1 MHTETVQ
8 AVDRVEPRTPQL
20 DPLGGSIDSPPR
32 GDTSGVLGSR
42 LSGYLAGM
50 DAEMFTPTLDW
61 GNELWTSLVWI
72 ARGWAIAVVCT
83 LVVLV
88 LIYRFTTWGRQF
100 WRITGEYFKGPES
113 VKVWLWL
120 AALLL
125 SVIAGVRISV
135 LLSFQ
140 GNDMMTSFQ
149 VIAGAGGNE
158 AVKDSGVHG
167 FWVSL
172 GIFCILAAVYMARI
186 LVDMFMVQRFMLAWR
201 VWLTD
206 RLTGDWLD
214 GKAYYRA
221 RFIDDTID
229 NPDQRIQSDIDIFT
243 AGNGPL
249 PNVPYYGSTNLLLFG
264 AINATASMVSFTA
277 ILWNLSGTL
286 AVPVVGV
293 EIPRAMFWVGLGY
306 VLFASIIAFWIG
318 RPIIWLSFNNEKF
331 NAAFRYALVRLRDA
345 SEAVGFYRGEVA
357 ERAQLRQLFS
367 PIVTNYKRY
376 LNRSIAFNGWN
387 WSMSQVIVPLPYVL
401 QFPRFVAGEIRLGDL
416 TQSASAFSNI
426 QDGLSFFRNAYDLF
440 AGYRAAIIRLHG
452 LVVAN
457 EEGRALPEVTTMPC
471 VDGTVQLDDVEVR
484 TPDGK
489 QLIKPLDMRL
499 EIGDTLVITG
509 PSGSGKT
516 TLLRSLAELWPYT
529 SGTLTRPCGP
539 NETMFL
545 SQLPYVPLGDLRAVV
560 TYPGEEGTIDDE
572 TLRRM
577 LQKVALPH
585 LIPRLDEVQDWAKV
599 LSPGEQQR
607 IAFARVLLI
616 KPKAV
621 FLDEA
626 TSALDEGLEFML
638 YQLVRTELPDTIL
651 VSVSHRTTVEQH
663 HTHELELLGDGE
675 WRLGRVEGEEP
686 VPV

>member
-1 MHTETVQ
+1 ME
-8 AVDRVEPRTPQL
+8 
-20 DPLGGSIDSPPR
+20 
-32 GDTSGVLGSR
+32 
-42 LSGYLAGM
+42 
-50 DAEMFTPTLDW
+50 AEMFTPTLDW
-61 GNELWTSLVWI
+61 GNELLASLKWI
-72 ARGWAIAVVCT
+72 ALGWAIAAACT
-83 LVVLV
+83 LAVLV
-88 LIYRFTTWGRQF
+88 MIGRYTKWGRQF
-100 WRITGEYFKGPES
+100 WRITGDYFKGPES
-113 VKVWLWL
+113 VKVWVWL
-120 AALLL
+120 GALLL
-125 SVIAGVRISV
+125 SVIAAVRLDV
-135 LLSFQ
+135 LFSFQ

-149 VIAGAGGNE
+149 VIAAAGGNE
-158 AVKDSGVHG
+158 EVRGSGVHG
-167 FWVSL
+167 FWTSL
-172 GIFCILAAVYMARI
+172 GIFCILAATYMARI
-186 LVDMFMVQRFMLAWR
+186 LLDMFLVQRFMLAWR

-249 PNVPYYGSTNLLLFG
+249 PNVPFYGSGNLLLFG
-264 AINATASMVSFTA
+264 AINAVASMVAFTS

-286 AVPVVGV
+286 SPFGFD
-293 EIPRAMFWVGLGY
+293 IPRAMFWIGLVY
-306 VLFASIIAFWIG
+306 VLFATVIAFWIG

-345 SEAVGFYRGEVA
+345 AEAVGFYRGEVA
-357 ERAQLRQLFS
+357 ERAQLRKLFS
-367 PIVTNYKRY
+367 PVVTNYKRY

-387 WSMSQVIVPLPYVL
+387 WSMGQIIVPLPYVL
-401 QFPRFVAGEIRLGDL
+401 QFPRFLAGQIRLGDL
-416 TQSASAFSNI
+416 SQSASAFGNI
-426 QDGLSFFRNAYDLF
+426 QNGLSFFRNAYDLF

-457 EEGRALPEVTTMPC
+457 EEGRALPEVTTTPC
-471 VDGTVQLDDVEVR
+471 VDGTVQLDAIEVR

-489 QLIKPLDMRL
+489 QLVNPLDMRL
-499 EIGDTLVITG
+499 EIGDTLVVTG

-516 TLLRSLAELWPYT
+516 TLLRSLAELWPFC

-545 SQLPYVPLGDLRAVV
+545 SQLPYVPLGNLRAVV
-560 TYPGEEGTIDDE
+560 SYPSEEGSIDDA
-572 TLRRM
+572 TLNHT

-585 LIPRLDEVQDWAKV
+585 LVHRLDEVLDWAKV

-607 IAFARVLLI
+607 IAFARVLLTR
-616 KPKAV
+616 PKAV

-626 TSALDEGLEFML
+626 TSALDEGLEFVC
-638 YQLVRTELPDTIL
+638 YNLVRTELPETIL
-651 VSVSHRTTVEQH
+651 VSVSHRSTVEQH

-675 WRLGRVEGEEP
+675 WRLGRVEGNEP

>member
-1 MHTETVQ
+1 MN
-8 AVDRVEPRTPQL
+8 AD
-20 DPLGGSIDSPPR
+20 
-32 GDTSGVLGSR
+32 
-42 LSGYLAGM
+42 
-50 DAEMFTPTLDW
+50 MFTPTLDW
-61 GNELWTSLVWI
+61 GNELLTSLWWI
-72 ARGWAIAVVCT
+72 AKAWVIAAVATMVI
-83 LVVLV
+83 LA
-88 LIYRFTTWGRQF
+88 LIYRFTTWGKQF
-100 WRITGEYFKGPES
+100 WRITGEYFRGRSS

-120 AALLL
+120 GVLLL
-125 SVIAGVRISV
+125 SVVTGVRIDV

-149 VIAGAGGNE
+149 VIAAGLGNGDD
-158 AVKDSGVHG
+158 AVRNSGKHG
-167 FWVSL
+167 FWFSIAV
-172 GIFCILAAVYMARI
+172 FAVLASIHVARVM
-186 LVDMFMVQRFMLAWR
+186 LDLFLMQRFMLRWR
-201 VWLTD
+201 AWLTNQ
-206 RLTGDWLD
+206 LTDDWLD

-229 NPDQRIQSDIDIFT
+229 NPDQRIQTDIDIFT
-243 AGNGPL
+243 AGVGPL
-249 PNVPYYGSTNLLLFG
+249 PNTPNNTSSATLLFG
-264 AINATASMVSFTA
+264 AISAVTSMISFTA

-286 AVPVVGV
+286 TLPFVHVQLPK
-293 EIPRAMFWVGLGY
+293 AMFWMLLVY
-306 VLFASIIAFWIG
+306 VLFATVIAFWIG

-345 SEAVGFYRGEVA
+345 SEAVAFYRGELA
-357 ERAQLRQLFS
+357 ERTGLRRLFA
-367 PIVTNYKRY
+367 PVVDNYKRY
-376 LNRSIAFNGWN
+376 VNRMIGFYGWN
-387 WSMSQVIVPLPYVL
+387 LTMSQIIVLPPYLL
-401 QFPRFVAGEIRLGDL
+401 QFGRFLSGQIKLGDL
-416 TQSASAFSNI
+416 TQSASAFGSI
-426 QDGLSFFRNAYDLF
+426 QDGLSFFRNAYDQF

-457 EEGRALPEVTTMPC
+457 EEGRALPEVTTTPC
-471 VDGTVQLDDVEVR
+471 RDGTVKLENVEVR

-489 QLIKPLDMRL
+489 RLVNPIDMHLD
-499 EIGDTLVITG
+499 IGETLMITG

-516 TLLRSLAELWPYT
+516 TLLRSLAELWPFC

-545 SQLPYVPLGDLRAVV
+545 SQLPYVPLGNLRAVV
-560 TYPGEEGTIDDE
+560 SYPSEEGEIDDV
-572 TLRRM
+572 TLRRT

-585 LIPRLDEVQDWAKV
+585 LVNRLDEVLDWAKV

-607 IAFARVLLI
+607 IAFARVLLT

-626 TSALDEGLEFML
+626 TSALDEGLEFTC

-651 VSVSHRTTVEQH
+651 VSVSHRSTVGQH

-675 WRLGRVEGEEP
+675 WRLGRVEGDEP